1 MCISHDQE
9 SLVWE
14 IHFLFWKVTGK
25 NEFQLSKFSRE
36 ELENKE
42 NQKSSDGSDFLSSK
56 EEREKYKAGKKRKE
70 KVIVS
75 TISKT

>member
-36 ELENKE
+36 ENENKE
-42 NQKSSDGSDFLSSK
+42 KQKFHLMARISFLQKKK
-56 EEREKYKAGKKRKE
+56 EKNIKQERKE
-70 KVIVS
+70 RK
-75 TISKT
+75 K